1 MNQPAREKGI
11 WDRRYAGRTVEKR
24 AVYDPWLTR
33 WETVLP
39 SGGDALDIG
48 CGVGLDT
55 EMLLKKGY
63 AVTAID
69 FSDQAVRLARRRNP
83 AADVRRLNIDQLEM
97 LDPNRYA
104 LVLANL
110 TLHYLSREGLDRAFA
125 NIEHLLRPGGW
136 FVFRLNASDDRNY
149 GSPDDATS
157 WGQVE
162 VDGVMK
168 QFFTEEKIRTVTEG
182 RFDILSLEKMTTHR
196 YGKPKQLM
204 ECIARKPSG

>member
-1 MNQPAREKGI
+1 MSNSAREQEI

-24 AVYDPWLTR
+24 AIYDPWLTR

-55 EMLLKKGY
+55 EILLKKGY

-69 FSDQAVRLARRRNP
+69 FSEQAVRLARRRNP
-83 AADVRRLNIDQLEM
+83 AADVRRLNIDQLES

-110 TLHYLSREGLDRAFA
+110 TLHYLSREDLDRAFTTVR
-125 NIEHLLRPGGW
+125 HLLRPGGL
-136 FVFRLNASDDRNY
+136 FAFRLNAADDRNY

-157 WGQVE
+157 WDQVE

-182 RFDILSLEKMTTHR
+182 RFEILSLEKLTTHR

-204 ECIARKPSG
+204 ECMGKKSSG